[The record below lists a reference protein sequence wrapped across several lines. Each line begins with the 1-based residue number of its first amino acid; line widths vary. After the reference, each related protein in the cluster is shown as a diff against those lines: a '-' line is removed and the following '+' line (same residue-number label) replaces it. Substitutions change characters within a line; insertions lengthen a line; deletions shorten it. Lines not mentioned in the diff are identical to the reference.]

1 MATLHELLIDSA
13 QKYPDNVAV
22 VDPVRNNSVTYRDLD
37 AITDEI
43 ADLLKKAG
51 IVKGD
56 RVGIYAPK
64 SVASVAALFGI
75 MKAGGGYVP
84 VDYSAPPA
92 RNAFIF
98 NDCTVQAIV
107 VAKDLLEGL
116 LGEYDSDLGKVTDLG
131 HVDSLGIDA
140 VLLETNFERD
150 NTSADLIAEGQDLSY
165 ILYTSGSTGKP
176 KGVIHTHSSS
186 LAFVDWC
193 SEEFQPTPEDN
204 VSSHASFHFDL
215 SILDI
220 YVPIKHG
227 GTLVLI
233 GEDLGKQPLGL
244 AQVIAETGIT
254 MWYSTPS
261 ILRLLVEFGKLDGYD
276 FSKVRIVNFAGEV
289 FPIKHLRTVK
299 AAWPHPKY
307 YNLYGPT
314 ETNVCTY
321 YEIPETIPADQVDP
335 FPIGHACS
343 GDRTMAMDLDDNEVT
358 RGEAGELYVTGGSVL
373 QGYWNLPDRTET
385 AFYVD
390 DNGDKWYKTGDVVI
404 ERADGAYEFV
414 GRRDRMV
421 KRRGYRVELG
431 EIEAAL
437 YRHEN
442 VNEAAV
448 VAVPDEANGVRIT
461 AFVST
466 KDGERIGLIAMK
478 QFCSKNLPLYMIP
491 DKFDYLEGLPKTS
504 TDKVDY
510 QKLKEAV

>member
-1 MATLHELLIDSA
+1 MRTLHELLVNSA
-13 QKYPDNVAV
+13 RQFPDNIAV
-22 VDPVRNNSVTYRDLD
+22 VDPVRNNEVSYRQLD
-37 AITDEI
+37 AISDEI
-43 ADLLKKAG
+43 AEMLGSAG

-84 VDYSAPPA
+84 VDYTAPPA

-107 VAKDLLEGL
+107 VSRDLLDGL
-116 LGEYDSDLGKVTDLG
+116 LGEYEGGLGNVTDIG
-131 HVDSLGIDA
+131 HIDSLGIDA
-140 VLLETNFERD
+140 VLVETKFERD
-150 NTSADLIAEGQDLSY
+150 NRSAEIIADDQELSY

-193 SEEFQPTPEDN
+193 SEEFKPTPDDK

-220 YVPIKHG
+220 YVPIMHA

-233 GEDLGKQPLGL
+233 GEDLGKQPIGL

-261 ILRLLVEFGKLDGYD
+261 ILRLLVEFGKLDNYD
-276 FSKVRIVNFAGEV
+276 FSKIRIVNFAGEV
-289 FPIKHLRTVK
+289 FPIKHLRAVK
-299 AAWPHPKY
+299 EAWPHPRY
-307 YNLYGPT
+307 FNLYGPT

-321 YEIPETIPADQVDP
+321 YEIPDAIPEDQRDP
-335 FPIGHACS
+335 FPIGFPCS
-343 GDRTMAMDLDDNEVT
+343 GDRTKAMDFDDNEVT
-358 RGEAGELYVTGGSVL
+358 RGKEGELYVTGGSVL

-390 DNGDKWYKTGDVVI
+390 EDGARWYKTGDVVI
-404 ERADGAYEFV
+404 EREDGAYIFV

-442 VNEAAV
+442 VAEAAI
-448 VAVPDEANGVRIT
+448 VAIPDEANGVRIT

-466 KDGERIGLIAMK
+466 NDGERIGLIAMK

-491 DKFDYLEGLPKTS
+491 DKFDYQPELPKTS
-504 TDKVDY
+504 TDKIDY
-510 QKLKEAV
+510 QKLKLSA

>member
-1 MATLHELLIDSA
+1 MATLHQLLTASA
-13 QKYPDNVAV
+13 QQYPDNIAV
-22 VDPVRNNSVTYRDLD
+22 VDPVRNNRVTYRDLD
-37 AITDEI
+37 AISNEI
-43 ADLLKKAG
+43 ADLLDKAG
-51 IVKGD
+51 VVKGD

-107 VAKDLLEGL
+107 IARDLLEGFL
-116 LGEYDSDLGKVTDLG
+116 AEYDQPLGKQTDLG
-131 HVDSLGIDA
+131 HIDALGIDA
-140 VLLETNFERD
+140 VLLETGFERD
-150 NTSADLIAEGQDLSY
+150 NTSAELIADGESLAY

-193 SEEFQPTPEDN
+193 SEEFQPGPDDN

-227 GTLVLI
+227 GTLVLF

-244 AQVIAETGIT
+244 AQVIAEEKLT

-261 ILRLLVEFGKLDGYD
+261 ILRLLVEFGKLDSYD
-276 FSKVRIVNFAGEV
+276 FSSLRIVNFAGEV
-289 FPIKHLRTVK
+289 FPIKHLRAVK
-299 AAWPHPKY
+299 EAWPHPKY

-321 YEIPETIPADQVDP
+321 YEIPDSIPEDQVDP
-335 FPIGHACS
+335 FPIGYPCS
-343 GDRTMAMDLDDNEVT
+343 GDRTMAMDVDDTPVAK
-358 RGEAGELYVTGGSVL
+358 GEPGELYVTGGSVL
-373 QGYWNLPDRTET
+373 QGYWNLPDRTST

-390 DNGDKWYKTGDVVI
+390 DSGDKWYKTGDVVV
-404 ERADGAYEFV
+404 EKEDGAYEFV

-437 YRHEN
+437 YRHEKIT
-442 VNEAAV
+442 EAAV
-448 VAVPDEANGVRIT
+448 VALPDEANGVKIT
-461 AFVST
+461 AFVCT
-466 KDGERIGLIAMK
+466 DDGERLGLIAMK

-491 DKFDYLEGLPKTS
+491 DKFDYHAELPKTS

-510 QKLKEAV
+510 QKLKELV